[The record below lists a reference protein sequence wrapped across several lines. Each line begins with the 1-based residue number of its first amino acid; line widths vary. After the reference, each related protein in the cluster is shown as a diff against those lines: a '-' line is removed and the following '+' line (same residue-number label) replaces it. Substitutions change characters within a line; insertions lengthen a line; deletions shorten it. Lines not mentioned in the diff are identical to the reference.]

1 MSLKGGTVGSQA
13 RSQRHAWTCTE
24 DGLEFRDLRELQLH
38 MKRKTA
44 WSNTSLVGCRVSVLL
59 DNREWSEGIISQ
71 YHRSSGKHCVEF
83 RASGERRWL
92 HMLRTAFYIIERA
105 SHSLGTE
112 ETKEPEPSSGLA
124 PVEPWTYAENLSLN
138 FVRAQS
144 IMYHCY
150 GRRIQET
157 GHKTLGHIC
166 VTEDDKRTAADA
178 KGSLLYGELLPR
190 GVNKALGPKHLNA
203 ARASTLFDLG
213 MGTGKVALQAFLQF
227 SNLKRVFGV
236 ELSAARFRIAE
247 KALLNLLMMYPNKYV
262 LQRHV
267 TGKFLS
273 VRALETSQVLEVA
286 CGNLM
291 HIDDIQEADIVM
303 LETEVSPEVFG
314 QFSGML
320 NRAKE
325 GSRLLTYLDLRKVWQ
340 LSGSFPFR
348 QLEANRSFADRYPT
362 SWSVQRGHH
371 FFLWI
376 KLLKPPLGSAL
387 SAAGGSQSA
396 GASDGSEHTG
406 KSKERGCFYPIIAL
420 FVSSPHGNIV
430 EEVPTG
436 GMGGPDTSTVGLG
449 LSSSAASSADDSE
462 TMRETSAFSFVKPSV
477 AGMTGIGAEL
487 TGARGQSEHRG
498 RHGDGT
504 DFSGEHSTPAASD
517 VEVEPWGSSSAPTA
531 IKRAAKPP
539 LCILQ

>member
-1 MSLKGGTVGSQA
+1 
-13 RSQRHAWTCTE
+13 
-24 DGLEFRDLRELQLH
+24 
-38 MKRKTA
+38 
-44 WSNTSLVGCRVSVLL
+44 
-59 DNREWSEGIISQ
+59 
-71 YHRSSGKHCVEF
+71 
-83 RASGERRWL
+83 
-92 HMLRTAFYIIERA
+92 
-105 SHSLGTE
+105 
-112 ETKEPEPSSGLA
+112 
-124 PVEPWTYAENLSLN
+124 
-138 FVRAQS
+138 
-144 IMYHCY
+144 
-150 GRRIQET
+150 
-157 GHKTLGHIC
+157 
-166 VTEDDKRTAADA
+166 
-178 KGSLLYGELLPR
+178 
-190 GVNKALGPKHLNA
+190 
-203 ARASTLFDLG
+203 

-396 GASDGSEHTG
+396 GASDGAEHTG
-406 KSKERGCFYPIIAL
+406 KSKERGRFYPIIAL

-504 DFSGEHSTPAASD
+504 DFSGAPRLPAPRLPSSLAESTSDSARAQASTAPRLRLTWRWSRGARRARPPRSSGQPNRRSAFCSEH
-517 VEVEPWGSSSAPTA
+517 
-531 IKRAAKPP
+531 
-539 LCILQ
+539 

>member
-1 MSLKGGTVGSQA
+1 
-13 RSQRHAWTCTE
+13 
-24 DGLEFRDLRELQLH
+24 
-38 MKRKTA
+38 
-44 WSNTSLVGCRVSVLL
+44 
-59 DNREWSEGIISQ
+59 
-71 YHRSSGKHCVEF
+71 
-83 RASGERRWL
+83 
-92 HMLRTAFYIIERA
+92 
-105 SHSLGTE
+105 
-112 ETKEPEPSSGLA
+112 
-124 PVEPWTYAENLSLN
+124 
-138 FVRAQS
+138 
-144 IMYHCY
+144 
-150 GRRIQET
+150 
-157 GHKTLGHIC
+157 
-166 VTEDDKRTAADA
+166 
-178 KGSLLYGELLPR
+178 
-190 GVNKALGPKHLNA
+190 
-203 ARASTLFDLG
+203 

-396 GASDGSEHTG
+396 GASDGAEHTG

-430 EEVPTG
+430 EEVPNG

-449 LSSSAASSADDSE
+449 LSLSSSAGSGAADESE
-462 TMRETSAFSFVKPSV
+462 TMRETSAFSFKPSV
-477 AGMTGIGAEL
+477 AGMTGMGAEL
-487 TGARGQSEHRG
+487 TGARGQSEQRG

-504 DFSGEHSTPAASD
+504 DFSGARSIPRAPLPPLPAEPALLARAGDHSAPAASD
-517 VEVEPWGSSSAPTA
+517 VEVEPWGSSSAPA